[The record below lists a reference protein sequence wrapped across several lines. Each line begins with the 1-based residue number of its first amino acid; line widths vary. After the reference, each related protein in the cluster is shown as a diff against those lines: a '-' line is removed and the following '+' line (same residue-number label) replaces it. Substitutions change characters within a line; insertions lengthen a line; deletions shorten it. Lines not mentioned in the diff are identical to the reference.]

1 MSWTPNTPY
10 NTPAMLHNPVEIV
23 ETKGVA
29 KKIYDETGEK
39 IFVSFRTF
47 GGTEK
52 VSNGQLVVENTGMV
66 ETWYRP
72 DITSESRLLIEG
84 VTYEVLGTPEN
95 INMQNRNLVMKVRAI
110 KGGA

>member
-1 MSWTPNTPY
+1 MGWTPSTPY
-10 NTPAMLHNPVEIV
+10 NTSAMLQNPVGTSEA
-23 ETKGVA
+23 KGVT
-29 KKIYDETGEK
+29 KKIYSEPGEE

-52 VSNGQLVVENTGMV
+52 VSNGQLVVENTGVV

-72 DITSESRLLIEG
+72 DITSSSRLAIEG
-84 VTYEVLGTPEN
+84 GIYEILGTPED
-95 INMQNRNLVMKVRAI
+95 INMKHRNLVMKVRAI